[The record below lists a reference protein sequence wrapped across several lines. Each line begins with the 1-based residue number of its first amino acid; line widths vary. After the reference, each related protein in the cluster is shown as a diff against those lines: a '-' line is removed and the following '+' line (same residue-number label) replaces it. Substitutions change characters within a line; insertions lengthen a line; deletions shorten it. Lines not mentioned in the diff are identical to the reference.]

1 MDDQII
7 NATSIGGILL
17 LQYNALYPGCQETTM
32 QEEAVSFELDRVDP
46 ECQTRLFHGLSQQA
60 CYVLLKTHD
69 QQLATDSL
77 TIH

>member
-1 MDDQII
+1 MDNQII

-32 QEEAVSFELDRVDP
+32 EEEAVTFELDRVDP
-46 ECQTRLFHGLSQQA
+46 EYQTKLFHSLTQWTV
-60 CYVLLKTHD
+60 YVLLKTHG
-69 QQLATDSL
+69 QQLATDSF

>member
-32 QEEAVSFELDRVDP
+32 EEKAVTFELDHVDP
-46 ECQTRLFHGLSQQA
+46 EYQTKLFHSLTQRAG
-60 CYVLLKTHD
+60 YVFLKTHG
-69 QQLATDSL
+69 
-77 TIH
+77 